1 MHILRLLLSHLFIL
15 LKPTNWFINR
25 ILTAIGYLIF
35 FCGYRQSEYPIPW
48 VDAKVY
54 VPVVDGDATGLIQ
67 QALNYVAS
75 LPMEPDG
82 FRGAVQLAPGNYE
95 LKGKLLMRADGVV
108 LRGSGCHKMEERF
121 YVHWDR

>member
-1 MHILRLLLSHLFIL
+1 MQ
-15 LKPTNWFINR
+15 K
-25 ILTAIGYLIF
+25 Y
-35 FCGYRQSEYPIPW
+35 
-48 VDAKVY
+48 Y

-108 LRGSGCHKMEERF
+108 LRGSGCHKWRNGFTCIGTDER
-121 YVHWDR
+121 

>member
-35 FCGYRQSEYPIPW
+35 LFVVIANLSIPFLGW
-48 VDAKVY
+48 MQKVY

-95 LKGKLLMRADGVV
+95 LKVN
-108 LRGSGCHKMEERF
+108 F
-121 YVHWDR
+121 